1 MNISGRRVLPF
12 LHQSGTRNSR
22 QYIVYCA
29 VAVISGGLIY
39 ILFHAS
45 EPLFFRWMRAAGS
58 DHWLRFIRSKS
69 LSLGAHLPEWI
80 VYSLPG
86 GLWAFAYALMITAI
100 WWNSKSHIRYFW
112 MASIPILILGFECL
126 QYVRIIPGTFCF
138 QDIALG
144 MAGMISGITLV
155 YLTIKS

>member
-1 MNISGRRVLPF
+1 MVL
-12 LHQSGTRNSR
+12 
-22 QYIVYCA
+22 CA

-58 DHWLRFIRSKS
+58 DHWLCFIRSKS
-69 LSLGAHLPEWI
+69 LSLGPHLPEWI

-86 GLWAFAYALMITAI
+86 GLWAFAYALMISAI
-100 WWNSKSHIRYFW
+100 WSGSRSRLKTFW
-112 MASIPILILGFECL
+112 MASIPLLILGFECL
-126 QYVRIIPGTFCF
+126 QYIRIIPGTFCL
-138 QDIALG
+138 QDLALG

-155 YLTIKS
+155 YLTTKS